1 MTTLVICPV
10 AIVDRQDVLRQCH
23 DVTSAGHQETKARLK
38 NGFCWYEM
46 LKDTESYVSTCGPC
60 STNKR
65 PQRHVRAEMLKYHAG
80 ATMEW
85 VHLDFWDPAP
95 CSNEYVLAMMDQF
108 TKWVECIPLPSQ
120 TAEVTATAAVNE
132 FFSRFGCPYQIS
144 RTRGEIS

>member
-1 MTTLVICPV
+1 MVPWNSG
-10 AIVDRQDVLRQCH
+10 CH
-23 DVTSAGHQETKARLK
+23 DVQAAGHQGIDRTKARLK
-38 NGFCWYEM
+38 DRFCWYGM
-46 LKDTESYVSTCGPC
+46 LRDAENYVSTCGPC

-85 VHLDFWDPAP
+85 VHLDFWDPAQ

-108 TKWVECIPLPSQ
+108 TKSVECIPLPSQ

-132 FFSRFGCPYQIS
+132 FFSSFGCPYQIS
-144 RTRGEIS
+144 RTRGGTS